1 MRACAAHSVIDD
13 QVKRS
18 GRPEPG
24 RHSIRTMAVTD
35 SQGTWI
41 PLAAA
46 VGIGLLVGLER
57 ERRKSG
63 GPRRI
68 QAGIRT
74 FTIVSLLGAASAT
87 AGGWALPSMILAL
100 AGLLAVAYVRSP
112 VTDAGI
118 TTGSALLLTLA
129 LGALAM
135 RAPEAA
141 VSIAVVAT
149 IVLAARAR
157 LHAFVRQTITDDE
170 WRDGLVLAAAALVV
184 LPFIPDRFIG
194 PLQAFNPRTTWI
206 IVVLIMG
213 VGALGH
219 VAQRMLGAAW
229 GLAAAGF
236 ASGFVSSL
244 ATVGAMGTRVRQSP
258 ATLRAAVSGALMSCV
273 ATVVQLGAVVAASS
287 LDAVRALT
295 APLLAAGGAGIVLAF
310 GFGVWAFRQPAQ
322 PEILAGRAFGI
333 GKAIALAATVTALTW
348 LSFLLQD
355 RFGRTGLTLGVAF
368 AGFADAHAAA
378 ASVASLVASGRVSA
392 QEAIV
397 PILAAVSTNA
407 ISKAV
412 LAFSSGGV
420 RFATPIAGG
429 LALQVACAW
438 IAALAA

>member
-1 MRACAAHSVIDD
+1 
-13 QVKRS
+13 
-18 GRPEPG
+18 
-24 RHSIRTMAVTD
+24 MAGETPD
-35 SQGTWI
+35 TWI

-57 ERRKSG
+57 ERRKGG

-87 AGGWALPSMILAL
+87 AAAAWALPAMILAL
-100 AGLLAVAYVRSP
+100 AGLLAIAYARSP

-118 TTGSALLLTLA
+118 TTGAALLLTLA
-129 LGALAM
+129 LGALSM
-135 RAPEAA
+135 RAPETA
-141 VSIAVVAT
+141 VSIAVIAT

-170 WRDGLVLAAAALVV
+170 WRDGLVLAASALVV
-184 LPFIPDRFIG
+184 LPFIPDRYIG
-194 PLQAFNPRTTWI
+194 PLQAFNPRTTWT

-219 VAQRMLGAAW
+219 VAQRMLGAGW
-229 GLAAAGF
+229 GLAASGF

-244 ATVGAMGTRVRQSP
+244 ATVGAMGARVRQSP
-258 ATLRAAVSGALMSCV
+258 AMFRAAVSGALMSCV
-273 ATVVQLGAVVAASS
+273 ATVIQLAAVVAASS
-287 LDAVRALT
+287 LDAVRAIS
-295 APLLAAGGAGIVLAF
+295 APLLAAGGTGVVLAL
-310 GFGVWAFRQPAQ
+310 GFSVWALRQPAQ
-322 PEILAGRAFGI
+322 PDVLAGRAFGI

-348 LSFLLQD
+348 ISFVLQE
-355 RFGRTGLTLGVAF
+355 RFGRTGLALGVAV

-378 ASVASLVASGRVSA
+378 ASVASLVASGKLAAHDAVA
-392 QEAIV
+392 

-412 LAFSSGGV
+412 LAVSSGGA
-420 RFATPIAGG
+420 RFAAPIVAG
-429 LALQVACAW
+429 LALQVASAW
-438 IAALAA
+438 VAALVV